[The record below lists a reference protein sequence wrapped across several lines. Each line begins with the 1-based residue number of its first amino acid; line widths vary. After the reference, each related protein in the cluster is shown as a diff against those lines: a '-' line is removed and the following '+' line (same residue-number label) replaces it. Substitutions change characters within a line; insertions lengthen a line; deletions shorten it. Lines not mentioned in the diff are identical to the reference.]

1 MKKYLEIAQIQFK
14 SQLVYRFDVALTA
27 VGTIGRVLFAFILWG
42 AIFEGRESVGGFT
55 YQTMLA
61 YYLVS
66 SFLTSLELS
75 DGISEEVSELIR
87 GGKFS
92 KFMVIPSSP
101 LLHFM
106 AQDIGKAS
114 YYAIFSAV
122 ATVLSLLLFGIT
134 PSITSNIPSLLC
146 AAAMILLGL
155 MFMVVYQFFIGILT
169 FNYQDVGFFLYMQSS
184 LLAFAT
190 GSMIPL
196 SLLPA
201 PVLAVFRFLPFTH
214 VTYTPTMLILGEI
227 SVGEGLLGLL
237 VLAVWMAGMTWLVHS
252 TYRRY
257 RIKFDGVGI

>member
-1 MKKYLEIAQIQFK
+1 MKKYLEITKTQFK

-42 AIFEGRESVGGFT
+42 AIFEGRDVVGGFT

-66 SFLTSLELS
+66 SFLTSLEMS
-75 DGISEEVSELIR
+75 EGISREVAELIR

-101 LLHFM
+101 LPHFM
-106 AQDIGKAS
+106 AQNFGKAA
-114 YYAIFSAV
+114 YYAIFSAI
-122 ATVLSLLLFGIT
+122 ATVVSLFVFHIT
-134 PSITSNIPSLLC
+134 PSITGDIPSLLC
-146 AAAMILLGL
+146 VVAMVLLGL
-155 MFMVVYQFFIGILT
+155 TFMVVYQFFIGILA
-169 FNYQDVGFFLYMQSS
+169 FKFQDVDFFLRVQGA
-184 LLAFAT
+184 LLTFAT

-201 PVLAVFRFLPFTH
+201 PVLWVLRFLPFTY
-214 VTYTPTMLILGEI
+214 VTYTPTMLLLGEI
-227 SVGEGLLGLL
+227 SLSEGIFGLG
-237 VLAVWMAGMTWLVHS
+237 VLAVWLAAMTLLVYS
-252 TYRRY
+252 TYRRF